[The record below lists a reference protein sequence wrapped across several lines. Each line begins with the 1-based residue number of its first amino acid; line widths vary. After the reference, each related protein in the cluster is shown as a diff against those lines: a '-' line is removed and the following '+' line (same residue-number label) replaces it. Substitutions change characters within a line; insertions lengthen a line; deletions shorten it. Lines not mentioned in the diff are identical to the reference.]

1 MRAIAYLLFIFLLL
15 SGGSSKSYANN
26 ALNHNYNKSA
36 EKISKSFPIKYSN
49 KNHNSIVFLDTDIE
63 IEEECDQTHD
73 FKNNDLK
80 KMDYEK
86 YLFSNQLQSLLDVPL
101 GLDQFLNK
109 NKNFALCC
117 GLPNP
122 IYITLQVLRI

>member
-1 MRAIAYLLFIFLLL
+1 MRVITYILFIFLLL
-15 SGGSSKSYANN
+15 SVGSSKSFANN
-26 ALNHNYNKSA
+26 SLNHNYSTA
-36 EKISKSFPIKYSN
+36 SDKISKSCPTKYTN

-73 FKNNDLK
+73 FKNSNLK
-80 KMDYEK
+80 KIDYEK
-86 YLFSNQLQSLLDVPL
+86 YLFSNQLQSLLITSL
-101 GLDQFLNK
+101 SLDQFLNK
-109 NKNFALCC
+109 NKNSARCC

>member
-1 MRAIAYLLFIFLLL
+1 MKAIFYILFIFLLL
-15 SGGSSKSYANN
+15 SGGSSKSFANN
-26 ALNHNYNKSA
+26 SSNNNFIKLTD
-36 EKISKSFPIKYSN
+36 KISKSRPIKYNNNS
-49 KNHNSIVFLDTDIE
+49 HNSIVFLDTDIE

-73 FKNNDLK
+73 FKNSNLK
-80 KMDYEK
+80 KIDYEK
-86 YLFSNQLQSLLDVPL
+86 YLFSNQLQSLLITSL
-101 GLDQFLNK
+101 SLDHFLNK